1 MAGIFFIG
9 VCCVSS
15 VCSSAYMA
23 YTAMQESKRQDE
35 IEARE
40 KKYKEIPG
48 FHLFTECDYGNY
60 GNEKG
65 VMTIPL
71 DAVHE
76 FVLNTIEGYKSFIL
90 TSGIKVDT
98 YTESDKGGAKMTYTG
113 PASSKCLSNP
123 IMSATNV

>member
-23 YTAMQESKRQDE
+23 YTAMQESKRQEE

-48 FHLFTECDYGNY
+48 FHLFPECDYSGDGVFSMKLDNETEFSVGN
-60 GNEKG
+60 G
-65 VMTIPL
+65 I
-71 DAVHE
+71 E
-76 FVLNTIEGYKSFIL
+76 FKSFIL
-90 TSGIKVDT
+90 TSGFKVDT
-98 YTESDKGGAKMTYTG
+98 YTESDKGGTKITYTG

-123 IMSATNV
+123 IVSGKKV